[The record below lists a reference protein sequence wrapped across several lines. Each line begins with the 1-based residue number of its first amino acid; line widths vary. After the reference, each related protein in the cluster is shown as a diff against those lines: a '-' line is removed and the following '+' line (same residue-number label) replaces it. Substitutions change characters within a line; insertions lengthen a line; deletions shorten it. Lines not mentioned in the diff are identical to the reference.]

1 MPQEPVTSTEPVQQ
15 GTRPRTE
22 TCPFC
27 EGHGCP
33 ECGDLGTVP
42 VLEPRPNVPGKSVRP
57 PAAAPLIEVGTTP
70 RGYTLYRQENR
81 AGGHTY
87 WCNDIGGGR
96 VVWDT
101 CLDDFAIL
109 AQVLALEDVRR
120 IGEALAHNH

>member
-1 MPQEPVTSTEPVQQ
+1 MSDAENRTD
-15 GTRPRTE
+15 PRTE

-33 ECGDLGTVP
+33 ECADLGTVP
-42 VLEPRPNVPGKSVRP
+42 RKPVRP
-57 PAAAPLIEVGTTP
+57 TTDAPLVEVGMTAG
-70 RGYTLYRQENR
+70 GYTLYCQENP

-87 WCNDIGGGR
+87 WCNDVGGGR

-109 AQVLALEDVRR
+109 AQVLALEDARR
-120 IGEALAHNH
+120 RAGLGA